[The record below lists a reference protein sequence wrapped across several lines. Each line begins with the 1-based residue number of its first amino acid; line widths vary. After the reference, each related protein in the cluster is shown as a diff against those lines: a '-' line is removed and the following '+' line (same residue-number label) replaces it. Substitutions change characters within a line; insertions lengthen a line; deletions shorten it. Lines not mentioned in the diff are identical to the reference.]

1 MLAESFELRPSKIFF
16 VLLLMIHVLT
26 VWMVLLYLPVKELIL
41 VLCVISFCWNLYCQR
56 KIKKFFWDE
65 KEGWKIQNK
74 NGEMYSARTTR
85 QNICTPWMIGL
96 NFNRKPLMIF
106 FDSMSCEAFRRLKV
120 LVLSRR

>member
-16 VLLLMIHVLT
+16 VLLLMIHALT
-26 VWMVLLYLPVKELIL
+26 VWIVLLYLPVKGLIL
-41 VLCVISFCWNLYCQR
+41 VLCVISFCWALNSQR

-74 NGEMYSARTTR
+74 NGEIYPARTTR

-106 FDSMSCEAFRRLKV
+106 FDAMSCDAFRRLKV
-120 LVLSRR
+120 LVLSQR